1 MIEFKGVRFRYDN
14 EGPEALQGVDLEIPD
29 GIFLVVAGHNGSGK
43 STLSKHING
52 LLLPTEGQV
61 LVNGLDTR
69 DENNLLSI
77 RQQVGMVF
85 QNPDNQLVTTI
96 VEEDVAFGPE
106 NLGVPSPE
114 IRVRVDEALKK
125 VGMTAYAESAA
136 HRLSGGQKQRI
147 AIAGMLAME
156 PKILVLDEATA
167 MLDPKGREE
176 LLQTVYELN
185 RKNGMT
191 VIMITQYMEEAV
203 MADRVV
209 VMNGGQIVMDDVP
222 QAIFSRGDELAPL
235 GLDVP
240 EIVRI
245 REDLAEA
252 GVSLPPHRVDRQP
265 ACGGPMPIVIDHLS
279 HTYFDGATSNAAVK
293 DVSLEIREGEF
304 LAIIGHTGCGKTT
317 LVQHLN
323 GLLLPSSGRVL
334 VDGLD
339 TADKKQ
345 RPRIRALVGMVFQ
358 YPEYQ
363 LFADTV
369 REDVGFGPKN
379 MKLPEAEIAL
389 QVSEAMA
396 MVGLS
401 MDQFAEKSP
410 FELSGGEKRRAA
422 LAGILAMRPKYLVLD
437 EPMAGLDPQGRQNIL
452 GMLEQLRQDTG
463 CSIIMVSHS
472 MEDVAR
478 HADRIL
484 VMDHGEVKYLD
495 TPKAVFSHSEELA
508 GMGLSLPAPCRV
520 AALLRQKGVDAPGDI
535 CTRDDLEAFLTRR
548 LKA

>member
-1 MIEFKGVRFRYDN
+1 
-14 EGPEALQGVDLEIPD
+14 
-29 GIFLVVAGHNGSGK
+29 
-43 STLSKHING
+43 
-52 LLLPTEGQV
+52 
-61 LVNGLDTR
+61 
-69 DENNLLSI
+69 
-77 RQQVGMVF
+77 
-85 QNPDNQLVTTI
+85 
-96 VEEDVAFGPE
+96 
-106 NLGVPSPE
+106 
-114 IRVRVDEALKK
+114 
-125 VGMTAYAESAA
+125 
-136 HRLSGGQKQRI
+136 
-147 AIAGMLAME
+147 
-156 PKILVLDEATA
+156 
-167 MLDPKGREE
+167 
-176 LLQTVYELN
+176 
-185 RKNGMT
+185 
-191 VIMITQYMEEAV
+191 
-203 MADRVV
+203 
-209 VMNGGQIVMDDVP
+209 MN
-222 QAIFSRGDELAPL
+222 
-235 GLDVP
+235 
-240 EIVRI
+240 
-245 REDLAEA
+245 
-252 GVSLPPHRVDRQP
+252 
-265 ACGGPMPIVIDHLS
+265 
-279 HTYFDGATSNAAVK
+279 

-304 LAIIGHTGCGKTT
+304 LSVIGHTGCGKTT

-323 GLLLPSSGRVL
+323 GLLLPSAGRVL

-389 QVSEAMA
+389 RVSEAMA

-452 GMLEQLRQDTG
+452 AMLEKLRPDTG

-495 TPKAVFSHSEELA
+495 TPKAVFSHSDELSQ
-508 GMGLSLPAPCRV
+508 MGLSLPAPCRV
-520 AALLRQKGVDAPGDI
+520 AALLRQKGVDAPADI
-535 CTRDDLEAFLTRR
+535 CTREDLEAFLTRR